1 MAQSRAKSGQVYVGS
16 AAADAPANRGWL
28 LGHFLPADDPRHSDD
43 VEIKWGIH
51 PAGHERA
58 AWVTDDHRTAAILLI
73 SGRFRIELPGR
84 SVVLARQGDY
94 VVFHAVGHSWH
105 AEEES
110 VVVTVRWPSIPGYA
124 VPDDAPNPA

>member
-1 MAQSRAKSGQVYVGS
+1 MTQSRARSGQVYVGS
-16 AAADAPANRGWL
+16 AAEDAPVNRGWL
-28 LGHFLPADDPRHSDD
+28 LGHFLPEDDPRHSDD

-51 PAGHERA
+51 PAGHEREQ
-58 AWVTDDHRTAAILLI
+58 WVTGDHRTAAILLV
-73 SGRFRIELPGR
+73 SGRFRIELPDR

-94 VVFHAVGHSWH
+94 VVFHATGHSWR

-124 VPDDAPNPA
+124 VPPAS